1 MTVRH
6 LKRQAHLFHDISFRP
21 MYQWTRFVCEM
32 MSIIA
37 LHKLSI
43 FFTYHPFRRFGTLP
57 SSLAIEEY
65 SHQRDIYL
73 IFHDWVR
80 FPLNPLFE
88 CCELFRSWNGEQM
101 VDMFILRNECYEN
114 VGGDDYTDNCSSVK
128 ISRLKTNFIFV

>member
-43 FFTYHPFRRFGTLP
+43 FFTYHPFRRFGSPPKLP
-57 SSLAIEEY
+57 SYRRIFTPARYLFDLPWLGAFPPKSPLWVLWVISLMKWRADGGYVYIEE
-65 SHQRDIYL
+65 
-73 IFHDWVR
+73 WVLWKCWWR
-80 FPLNPLFE
+80 
-88 CCELFRSWNGEQM
+88 
-101 VDMFILRNECYEN
+101 
-114 VGGDDYTDNCSSVK
+114 
-128 ISRLKTNFIFV
+128 RLSERLWLCRRIRV